1 VAGRTGRHQE
11 FKIRAVPVHYAVR
24 HPGRNF
30 YPCTGSES
38 GYDAAMFRHRGPGQA
53 RKRTDATLT
62 CG

>member
-38 GYDAAMFRHRGPGQA
+38 GYDAAMFRHRGPG
-53 RKRTDATLT
+53 KHEKE
-62 CG
+62 